1 MNKIATLVQAAL
13 LLIGLIYAIRT
24 IRAIHPKITKILTT
38 QNELRVKQ
46 LSMAKEANQHYR
58 QSEAFIQLVKLL
70 DLKAPIPATRGWAS
84 SPDLLLSLLT
94 LVRKYKPKTI
104 VELGS
109 GVSTLVLAK
118 SVGRGGKVISI
129 DHSEEYAGYTREL
142 LKDHGVRN
150 VEIRV
155 APLKK
160 YPGGSEWYDLA
171 KIKSIRRV
179 DLLLIDGPPAVSD
192 PAARFPA
199 LAEFAA
205 KLSPRSVV
213 VLDDAIRDSES
224 ALADAFVKAMPNHKL
239 TKLPH
244 EKITAVIE
252 PK

>member
-1 MNKIATLVQAAL
+1 MTNVLVIGGFALVLIALA
-13 LLIGLIYAIRT
+13 YAIRT
-24 IRAIHPKITKILTT
+24 IRAIHPKLAKVLAA
-38 QNELRVKQ
+38 QNELRVQQ
-46 LSMAKEANQHYR
+46 LSMAKEAGHHYR
-58 QSEAFIQLVKLL
+58 QGEAFAQLIKIL
-70 DLKAPIPATRGWAS
+70 DLKAPIPATRGWAG
-84 SPDLLLSLLT
+84 SPDLLLTLVT

-129 DHSEEYAGYTREL
+129 DNSEEYAGYTREML
-142 LKDHGVRN
+142 ADHGVRN
-150 VEIRV
+150 VQIIV

-160 YPGGSEWYDLA
+160 YPGGSEWYDLTKLKA
-171 KIKSIRRV
+171 IRRV
-179 DLLLIDGPPAVSD
+179 DLLLVDGPPATSD

-199 LAEFAA
+199 LAEFSS
-205 KLSPRSVV
+205 KLSARAVV
-213 VLDDAIRDSES
+213 VLDDTIRESE
-224 ALADAFVKAMPNHKL
+224 AKLADAFAKALPKHKL

>member
-1 MNKIATLVQAAL
+1 MV
-13 LLIGLIYAIRT
+13 
-24 IRAIHPKITKILTT
+24 
-38 QNELRVKQ
+38 
-46 LSMAKEANQHYR
+46 
-58 QSEAFIQLVKLL
+58 
-70 DLKAPIPATRGWAS
+70 
-84 SPDLLLSLLT
+84 T

-142 LKDHGVRN
+142 LKDHGIRN

-160 YPGGSEWYDLA
+160 YPGGIEWYDVS
-171 KIKSIRRV
+171 KIKNIRRI
-179 DLLLIDGPPAVSD
+179 DLLLIDGPPAVTD
-192 PAARFPA
+192 PAARLPA
-199 LAEFAA
+199 LAEFAP
-205 KLSPRSVV
+205 KLSPRAVV
-213 VLDDAIRDSES
+213 VLDDAIRESENK
-224 ALADAFVKAMPNHKL
+224 LADAFAKALPKHRL